1 MCTSHSRPKNQPSKQ
16 TKRLRAGHA
25 GEISVRPRPAGRG
38 GLLRADAL
46 ECALTLLR
54 EADNRM
60 LSASAGALSAP
71 TTKEKRPDRGRYPT
85 AADDERLS
93 AGFRSLA
100 SSARSLF
107 SRLMSPLLT
116 AATIAG
122 WLSSESGSTR
132 SGLMGRSLP
141 LLRSGLGA
149 GYKRQR
155 TRKAFP

>member
-71 TTKEKRPDRGRYPT
+71 TNKKKRGRTGGGTPRRPSPKGNT
-85 AADDERLS
+85 NADWCFPDPP
-93 AGFRSLA
+93 A
-100 SSARSLF
+100 SQEWSDAT
-107 SRLMSPLLT
+107 PLLHDPNSC
-116 AATIAG
+116 
-122 WLSSESGSTR
+122 LC
-132 SGLMGRSLP
+132 
-141 LLRSGLGA
+141 
-149 GYKRQR
+149 
-155 TRKAFP
+155 